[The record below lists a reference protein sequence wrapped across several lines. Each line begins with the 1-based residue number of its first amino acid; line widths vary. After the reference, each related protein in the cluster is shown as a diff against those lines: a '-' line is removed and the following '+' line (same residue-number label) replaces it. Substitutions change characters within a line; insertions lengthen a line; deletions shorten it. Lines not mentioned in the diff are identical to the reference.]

1 MVQIDKL
8 SNKPYVYDEII
19 AYLLGEHYDMHKL
32 LASLRN
38 KRYLYST
45 FHALQASSDCYV
57 VYSQEALIGLCVML
71 YDNIASIFIFPEHR
85 HKGYAKY
92 ILEYI
97 ERQYG
102 EVTLWT
108 YNPKFISYY
117 EKLGYSLKTII
128 QDSTVVTYTFHKRK
142 AKL

>member
-1 MVQIDKL
+1 
-8 SNKPYVYDEII
+8 
-19 AYLLGEHYDMHKL
+19 
-32 LASLRN
+32 
-38 KRYLYST
+38 
-45 FHALQASSDCYV
+45 
-57 VYSQEALIGLCVML
+57 ML